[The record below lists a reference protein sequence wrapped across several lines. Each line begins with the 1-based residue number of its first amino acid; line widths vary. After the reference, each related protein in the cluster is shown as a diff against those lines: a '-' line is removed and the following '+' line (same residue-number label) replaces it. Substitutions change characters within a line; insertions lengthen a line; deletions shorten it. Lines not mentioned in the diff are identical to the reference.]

1 MANKLKKILFF
12 LLSATLFPAAAHAY
26 DFVNSTGLNTTA
38 QATGHTSQPLFGSQG
53 SLEYGIAVILNV
65 ALSFLGVV
73 FLILIVFAGVKWM
86 IAKGNDEKVKMAK
99 EILEDA
105 IIGLVIVAAAYA
117 ISYFVLGSF
126 INNLQI
132 FQ

>member
-1 MANKLKKILFF
+1 MAR
-12 LLSATLFPAAAHAY
+12 AAY
-26 DFVNSTGLNTTA
+26 DFTNSTGLNITA

-65 ALSFLGVV
+65 LLSFLGVV
-73 FLILIVFAGVKWM
+73 FLVLIVFAGVKWM
-86 IAKGNDEKVKMAK
+86 IAKGNEEKVTMAK

-126 INNLQI
+126 INSLNILQ
-132 FQ
+132 Q